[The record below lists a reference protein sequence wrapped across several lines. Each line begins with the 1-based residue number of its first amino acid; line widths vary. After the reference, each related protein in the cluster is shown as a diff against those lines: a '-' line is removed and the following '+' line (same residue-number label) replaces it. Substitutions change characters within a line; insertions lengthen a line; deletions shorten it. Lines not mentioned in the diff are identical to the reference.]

1 MQRVYFEEFCRRVT
15 EDAPYAVFHRENV
28 NYVAHIHEEIEVGFV
43 VSGSVR
49 ASGESCDYL
58 LNEGDIYVFLPD
70 EIHALTSESP
80 NLLYILRLLPKQS
93 DRVDFSSFRSSSN
106 CVRAGDAA
114 HEPLRRA
121 VLEMVDEHDRAREGR
136 DMVLR
141 KCRYEIFLAIYR
153 LMDRIPLSEEDRQ
166 RRAGRTSLLRRVND
180 YIADHYAEPVSLD
193 DLANFEPK
201 ENMGLSVPPKGKHIF
216 GVVTVGDK
224 GQIVIPAKARKTFDI
239 VPGDQLVVL
248 GDEAQGLAIIKTES
262 FLSIAEEVKK
272 LQATSHPRQQA
283 TPEV

>member
-1 MQRVYFEEFCRRVT
+1 MHRVYFEEFCRRVT

-93 DRVDFSSFRSSSN
+93 DRVDFSSFRPASN

-114 HEPLRRA
+114 YEPLRRA

-141 KCRYEIFLAIYR
+141 KCRYEIFLAICR
-153 LMDRIPLSEEDRQ
+153 LMAQIPLSEEERQ

-180 YIADHYAEPVSLD
+180 YIAEHYDEPVSLD
-193 DLANFEPK
+193 DLADHCGISKYYLSHSIK
-201 ENMGLSVPPKGKHIF
+201 EVTGSTVLDFLMLYRLSLARSRLRNGE
-216 GVVTVGDK
+216 GTVTEIAFDCGFNNLRSFHRMF
-224 GQIVIPAKARKTFDI
+224 RKYYYVT
-239 VPGDQLVVL
+239 PT
-248 GDEAQGLAIIKTES
+248 EYRRNPTES
-262 FLSIAEEVKK
+262 LPPSGEK
-272 LQATSHPRQQA
+272 
-283 TPEV
+283 

>member
-93 DRVDFSSFRSSSN
+93 DRVDFSSFRPASH

-114 HEPLRRA
+114 YEPLRRA

-153 LMDRIPLSEEDRQ
+153 LMEQIPLSEEERQ

-180 YIADHYAEPVSLD
+180 YIAEHYDEPVSLD
-193 DLANFEPK
+193 DLADHCGISKYYLSHSIK
-201 ENMGLSVPPKGKHIF
+201 EVTGSTVLDFLMLYRLSLARSRLRNGE
-216 GVVTVGDK
+216 GTVTEIAFDCGFNNLRSFNRMF
-224 GQIVIPAKARKTFDI
+224 RKYYYVT
-239 VPGDQLVVL
+239 PT
-248 GDEAQGLAIIKTES
+248 EYRRNPTES
-262 FLSIAEEVKK
+262 LPPSGGK
-272 LQATSHPRQQA
+272 
-283 TPEV
+283 

>member
-93 DRVDFSSFRSSSN
+93 DRVDFSSFRPSSN

-153 LMDRIPLSEEDRQ
+153 LMERIPLSEEERQ

-193 DLANFEPK
+193 DLADHCGISK
-201 ENMGLSVPPKGKHIF
+201 YYLAHSIKDATGS
-216 GVVTVGDK
+216 TVLDFLMLY
-224 GQIVIPAKARKTFDI
+224 R
-239 VPGDQLVVL
+239 
-248 GDEAQGLAIIKTES
+248 
-262 FLSIAEEVKK
+262 LSIACSRLRNGEGTVTEIAFDCGFNNLRSFNRMFRKYYYV
-272 LQATSHPRQQA
+272 
-283 TPEV
+283 TPTEYRKNPAASLPPSGEK

>member
-1 MQRVYFEEFCRRVT
+1 MHRVYFEEFCRRVT

-106 CVRAGDAA
+106 YLF
-114 HEPLRRA
+114 HYSTFTITFPLRFVKLILQNHFSILTPA
-121 VLEMVDEHDRAREGR
+121 TTLQ
-136 DMVLR
+136 
-141 KCRYEIFLAIYR
+141 K
-153 LMDRIPLSEEDRQ
+153 
-166 RRAGRTSLLRRVND
+166 
-180 YIADHYAEPVSLD
+180 
-193 DLANFEPK
+193 
-201 ENMGLSVPPKGKHIF
+201 LSVSQCCKP
-216 GVVTVGDK
+216 
-224 GQIVIPAKARKTFDI
+224 
-239 VPGDQLVVL
+239 
-248 GDEAQGLAIIKTES
+248 
-262 FLSIAEEVKK
+262 
-272 LQATSHPRQQA
+272 
-283 TPEV
+283 